1 MLHALINAAGNK
13 ESSFQF
19 PAHATRF
26 AGSNLRFGR
35 PSAWRRLLVSSFGPP
50 IGHAL
55 GVRSGRRASGQT
67 GEADV
72 SVGGLFLRNPLSSVT
87 MKRQWSGASFEML
100 VSRRARMHFGLTDS
114 LFALD
119 GNVILADFRAA
130 RKAAAAI
137 NSIRRA
143 SGDAGRSV
151 SASDVNAAGLLHE
164 MMHHLI
170 GVYRDTVDPDV
181 FARALKEL
189 EIDLGVPA
197 VEATLEAF
205 VEAFPP
211 RAVRDDEILPL
222 DYLEGSTGGVA
233 NRQVVVEEIL
243 LLWLANVN
251 PALEPLRDLFDDAE
265 LVRATAYAPL
275 ISRLQIFFKG
285 RPGLERGG
293 PTLLDLLREPAI
305 AGPNSLQQQ
314 LDFIRRRWGGWLEL
328 LMIRLLGGLD
338 FLAEEHRPVFPP
350 GPGPSLAPTYDD
362 RADEEFEAFSA
373 DLEWMPRVVL
383 IAKNT
388 YVWLTQLSREFE
400 REITRLDQIPDEA
413 LDRLQSQGIT
423 GLWLIGLWERS
434 RASETI
440 KRWMGD
446 EDAVAS
452 AYSLQ
457 DYAVAADLGGQ
468 EAFDDLKARG
478 WKRGIRMTTDMVPNH
493 VGIDGRWVIEHPDWF
508 IGLPDCPY
516 PDYSFTGADLCA
528 DERVGIYLEDGYWD
542 KSDAAVVFKRV
553 DHWTGEVRYIY
564 HGNDGTSMPWNDT
577 AQLDYRKPEVR
588 EAVIRTILHVA
599 RLSPIIR
606 FDAAMTLTRK
616 NFQRLWFP
624 EPGTGGDIPSRSG
637 FGISRADFERMMP
650 EEFWREVVDRVAVE
664 APDTLL
670 LAEAFWM
677 LEGYF
682 VRTLGM
688 HRVYN
693 SAFMNML
700 RDEANDEYR
709 RLIRNTLE
717 YDPRILSRYV
727 NFMSNPDEETAE
739 EQFGRDDKYFGI
751 CTMMATLPGL
761 PMFGHG
767 QIEGFR
773 EKYGMEFRTP
783 RWDEEP
789 DEGLS
794 RRHEHQIFP
803 LLRRRRLFSGV
814 ERFRMYDLIT
824 GDGAVD
830 ENVFAYSN
838 EFDGERSLVV
848 YHNRFGDTGGFI
860 HNATAMLEPWH
871 DGGSGPVYHRLGE
884 SLGLT
889 DSERTFV
896 VFRDLISGL
905 EYIRSSRQILEHG
918 LFVQLNA
925 YELHVFWQFREVT
938 GDDGLEWA
946 PLVEHLRGQGVDE
959 VDVARR
965 QLELAPVLGP
975 WRRVLELMASGGGAS
990 EALEEALLVFF
1001 VACMKWEGVRGS
1013 AAGAVVETLAAL
1025 EEALGLE
1032 AVVDDLDEDQCRPP
1046 VPAVWA
1052 VIRVLGPLLG
1062 DGAVLD
1068 WWDRW
1073 LLGRV
1078 FTTVAVEEGVG
1089 QGRAEESAAAV
1100 ALLSAIKDWPQDLLE
1115 GQAPERVFENLLAI
1129 PVVRDFFGVN
1139 SWNDH
1144 LWFRQEALEA
1154 ALGWMGAAARQWV
1167 VDHADAGDQVQVE
1180 VERFLGAVRSACDAS
1195 AFRVDRLLDGLR
1207 AGGSGDSQ

>member
-1 MLHALINAAGNK
+1 
-13 ESSFQF
+13 
-19 PAHATRF
+19 
-26 AGSNLRFGR
+26 
-35 PSAWRRLLVSSFGPP
+35 
-50 IGHAL
+50 
-55 GVRSGRRASGQT
+55 
-67 GEADV
+67 
-72 SVGGLFLRNPLSSVT
+72 
-87 MKRQWSGASFEML
+87 MKRQWSEASFEML
-100 VSRRARMHFGLTDS
+100 VSRRARIHFGLSDS

-119 GNVILADFRAA
+119 GNVILADLRAA
-130 RKAAAAI
+130 RQAASAI
-137 NSIRRA
+137 NAVRRA
-143 SGDAGRSV
+143 SGDADRSV
-151 SASDVNAAGLLHE
+151 SASDINAAGLLHE

-170 GVYRDTVDPDV
+170 GIYRATVDPDV
-181 FARALKEL
+181 FGRALKEL

-197 VEATLEAF
+197 VETTLEAF

-211 RAVRDDEILPL
+211 RVVRDDEILAL
-222 DYLEGSTGGVA
+222 DYLEGVTGGVA
-233 NRQVVVEEIL
+233 NRQVVVEEMV
-243 LLWLANVN
+243 LLWLANAN

-265 LVRATAYAPL
+265 LVRTTAYAAVVN
-275 ISRLQIFFKG
+275 RLQAFFKG

-293 PTLLDLLREPAI
+293 PTLIDLLREPVA
-305 AGPNSLQQQ
+305 ASPHSLQQQ
-314 LDFIRRRWGGWLEL
+314 LHFIRNRWGVWLEEM
-328 LMIRLLGGLD
+328 MIRLLGGLD

-350 GPGPSLAPTYDD
+350 GPGPIEAPTYGDWK
-362 RADEEFEAFSA
+362 DEEFEAFSA

-388 YVWLTQLSREFE
+388 YVWLAQLSQEYG
-400 REITRLDQIPDEA
+400 REINRLDQIPEEA
-413 LDRLQSQGIT
+413 LDILQSQGIT

-434 RASETI
+434 QASATI

-452 AYSLQ
+452 AYSLH
-457 DYAVAADLGGQ
+457 DYTVASDLGGQ
-468 EAFDDLKARG
+468 AAFDDLKARA
-478 WKRGIRMTTDMVPNH
+478 WERGIRMTTDMVPNH

-516 PDYSFTGADLCA
+516 PDYNFTGADLCA
-528 DERVGIYLEDGYWD
+528 DERVGIYIEDGYWD

-624 EPGTGGDIPSRSG
+624 EPGSGGDIPSRSG

-650 EEFWREVVDRVAVE
+650 EEFWREVVDRAGVE

-709 RLIRNTLE
+709 KLIRNTLE

-751 CTMMATLPGL
+751 CALMATLPGL

-767 QIEGFR
+767 QIEGYR

-783 RWDEEP
+783 RWEEQP
-789 DEGLS
+789 DEGL
-794 RRHEHQIFP
+794 RQRHESQIFP

-814 ERFRMYDLIT
+814 ENFRLFDLVT

-830 ENVFAYSN
+830 ENVFAYCN
-838 EFDGERSLVV
+838 EFAGQRSLVI
-848 YHNRFGDTGGFI
+848 YHNRFGDTAGWVN
-860 HNATAMLEPWH
+860 NAAPMLEPWH
-871 DGGSGPVYHRLGE
+871 GGEQFPIHHRLGE

-889 DSERTFV
+889 DGDGIFV

-905 EYIRSSRQILEHG
+905 EYMRPSREIRERG

-925 YELHVFWQFREVT
+925 YELHVFWQFREVSD
-938 GDDGLEWA
+938 DDGVLWA
-946 PLVEHLRGQGVDE
+946 SLVEHLQGRGVD
-959 VDVARR
+959 DIDIARR
-965 QLELAPVLGP
+965 QLDLSPVLEP
-975 WRRVLELMASGGGAS
+975 WRRVLELMAAGGES
-990 EALEEALLVFF
+990 EALDEALLAWF
-1001 VACMKWEGVRGS
+1001 VACMKREGLSGS
-1013 AAGAVVETLAAL
+1013 AAPAVVEAVGAFEVASGL
-1025 EEALGLE
+1025 ESADGRLGEDEFRSLVLGAWTVVRALG
-1032 AVVDDLDEDQCRPP
+1032 V
-1046 VPAVWA
+1046 
-1052 VIRVLGPLLG
+1052 LLG
-1062 DGAVLD
+1062 DEGTKDL
-1068 WWDRW
+1068 WDRW
-1073 LLGRV
+1073 LLGQELIE
-1078 FTTVAVEEGVG
+1078 VAVETGTD
-1089 QGRAEESAAAV
+1089 QQAAEEGAAAV
-1100 ALLSAIKDWPQDLLE
+1100 ALLLVIEDWPRDLEGGLAPDLVFEDLLMIS
-1115 GQAPERVFENLLAI
+1115 GVHDFLGINLWD
-1129 PVVRDFFGVN
+1129 R
-1139 SWNDH
+1139 H
-1144 LWFRQEALEA
+1144 QWFRQESLETF
-1154 ALGWMGAAARQWV
+1154 LGWMDTAARHWIDEKSAGGEQV
-1167 VDHADAGDQVQVE
+1167 RIEVDH
-1180 VERFLGAVRSACDAS
+1180 FLGAVKTAADAS
-1195 AFRVDRLLDGLR
+1195 GFRVDRLLEGLR
-1207 AGGSGDSQ
+1207 PGGADEA

>member
-1 MLHALINAAGNK
+1 
-13 ESSFQF
+13 
-19 PAHATRF
+19 
-26 AGSNLRFGR
+26 
-35 PSAWRRLLVSSFGPP
+35 
-50 IGHAL
+50 
-55 GVRSGRRASGQT
+55 
-67 GEADV
+67 
-72 SVGGLFLRNPLSSVT
+72 
-87 MKRQWSGASFEML
+87 MKNQSFEML
-100 VSRRARMHFGLTDS
+100 VSRRARLHYGLSDT

-119 GNVILADFRAA
+119 GNVILADLRAA
-130 RKAAAAI
+130 RQTASAI
-137 NSIRRA
+137 NAVRRA
-143 SGDAGRSV
+143 SGDADRSV
-151 SASDVNAAGLLHE
+151 SASDINAAGLLHE
-164 MMHHLI
+164 VMHHLI
-170 GVYRDTVDPDV
+170 GIYRQKVDPDV

-189 EIDLGVPA
+189 EIDLGVTA
-197 VEATLEAF
+197 VETTLEAF

-211 RAVRDDEILPL
+211 RAVRDDEISPL
-222 DYLEGSTGGVA
+222 DYLESDTGGVA
-233 NRQVVVEEIL
+233 NRQVVVEEIV
-243 LLWLANVN
+243 LLWLANNN

-265 LVRATAYAPL
+265 LVRTTAYSAVVN
-275 ISRLQIFFKG
+275 RLQAFFKG
-285 RPGLERGG
+285 RPGLESGG
-293 PTLLDLLREPAI
+293 PTLIDLLHEPVA
-305 AGPNSLQQQ
+305 ASPHSLQQQ
-314 LDFIRRRWGGWLEL
+314 LDFIRNRWGLWVEN
-328 LMIRLLGGLD
+328 LMVRLLGGLD

-350 GPGPSLAPTYDD
+350 GPGPIVAPTYEDWH
-362 RADEEFEAFSA
+362 DEEFEAFSA

-388 YVWLTQLSREFE
+388 YVWLTQLSREFD

-413 LDRLQSQGIT
+413 LDRLQIQGIT

-452 AYSLQ
+452 AYSLH
-457 DYAVAADLGGQ
+457 DYVVAADLGGQ
-468 EAFDDLKARG
+468 EAFDDLKTRAWERG
-478 WKRGIRMTTDMVPNH
+478 VRMTTDMVPNH

-588 EAVIRTILHVA
+588 EAVIQTILHVA
-599 RLSPIIR
+599 QLSPIIR

-637 FGISRADFERMMP
+637 FGINRSDFEQLMP
-650 EEFWREVVDRVAVE
+650 EEFWREVVDRSAAE
-664 APDTLL
+664 ASDTLL

-709 RLIRNTLE
+709 KLIRNTLE

-739 EQFGRDDKYFGI
+739 EQFGRGDKYFGI

-767 QIEGFR
+767 QIEGYR

-783 RWDEEP
+783 RWDEQP
-789 DEGLS
+789 DEGL
-794 RRHEHQIFP
+794 RQRHENQIFP

-814 ERFRMYDLIT
+814 ESFRLYDLVT
-824 GDGAVD
+824 GDGTVD

-838 EFDGERSLVV
+838 QFEGQRSLVV
-848 YHNRFGDTGGFI
+848 FHNRFGDTAGWVD
-860 HNATAMLEPWH
+860 HAAPALEPWH
-871 DGGSGPVYHRLGE
+871 QGEHGTAYHRLGQD
-884 SLGLT
+884 LGLT
-889 DSERTFV
+889 DSDDTFV

-905 EYIRSSRQILEHG
+905 EFIRPSRQILEHG

-925 YELHVFWQFREVT
+925 YQLHVFWQFREVV
-938 GDDGLEWA
+938 DEDGISWW
-946 PLVEHLRGQGVDE
+946 PLVNDLQGRGVHD

-965 QLELAPVLGP
+965 RLECAPVLGP
-975 WRRVLELMASGGGAS
+975 WQDLLEELAQASGPS
-990 EALEEALLVFF
+990 EALENALLTFVVAARRFCGAEGPAASAVIEALPRV
-1001 VACMKWEGVRGS
+1001 ES
-1013 AAGAVVETLAAL
+1013 ALSM
-1025 EEALGLE
+1025 
-1032 AVVDDLDEDQCRPP
+1032 VVDDEGDDTGQWRSL
-1046 VPAVWA
+1046 VSAAWAAVG
-1052 VIRVLGPLLG
+1052 VLNGLAG
-1062 DGAVLD
+1062 EAGATAA
-1068 WWDRW
+1068 DRW
-1073 LLGRV
+1073 TDWSMGLSLAEVILERGG
-1078 FTTVAVEEGVG
+1078 EE
-1089 QGRAEESAAAV
+1089 QQAEDCGSIV
-1100 ALLSAIKDWPQDLLE
+1100 ALLLALEQLWPAAFAEDL
-1115 GQAPERVFENLLAI
+1115 GFDQIFEDLVADETVARFL
-1129 PVVRDFFGVN
+1129 GVN
-1139 SWNDH
+1139 RWQDT
-1144 LWFRQEALEA
+1144 LWIRSEGLEA
-1154 ALGWMGAAARQWV
+1154 ALPWFELVVGQIVVPGVEAEARRFLAELRGAAI
-1167 VDHADAGDQVQVE
+1167 DSGY
-1180 VERFLGAVRSACDAS
+1180 
-1195 AFRVDRLLDGLR
+1195 RVDRLLEALR
-1207 AGGSGDSQ
+1207 RVSREGGV

>member
-1 MLHALINAAGNK
+1 
-13 ESSFQF
+13 
-19 PAHATRF
+19 
-26 AGSNLRFGR
+26 
-35 PSAWRRLLVSSFGPP
+35 
-50 IGHAL
+50 
-55 GVRSGRRASGQT
+55 
-67 GEADV
+67 
-72 SVGGLFLRNPLSSVT
+72 
-87 MKRQWSGASFEML
+87 MKRQWSGVFLEML
-100 VSRRARMHFGLTDS
+100 VSRRARMRYGLADS

-119 GNVILADFRAA
+119 GAVILADFRAA
-130 RKAAAAI
+130 RETAAAI
-137 NSIRRA
+137 NRFRRA
-143 SGDAGRSV
+143 AGQAEHCV
-151 SASDVNAAGLLHE
+151 SASDINAAGLLHE

-181 FARALKEL
+181 LARALKEL
-189 EIDLGVPA
+189 EIDLGVPV

-211 RAVRDDEILPL
+211 RAVRAGEISPP
-222 DYLEGSTGGVA
+222 DYLEGATGGVA

-243 LLWLANVN
+243 LLWLANAN

-265 LVRATAYAPL
+265 LVRATAYASL
-275 ISRLQIFFKG
+275 ISRLQTFFKG
-285 RPGLERGG
+285 RPGLEHGG
-293 PTLLDLLREPAI
+293 LTLIDLLREPVA
-305 AGPNSLQQQ
+305 ASPHSLQQQ
-314 LDFIRRRWGGWLEL
+314 LDFIRSRWGGWLESM
-328 LMIRLLGGLD
+328 MIRLLGGLD

-350 GPGPSLAPTYDD
+350 GPGLIVAPTYDD
-362 RADEEFEAFSA
+362 WADEEFEAFSA
-373 DLEWMPRVVL
+373 DLDWMPMVVL
-383 IAKNT
+383 VAKNT
-388 YVWLTQLSREFE
+388 YVWLAQLSREYD
-400 REITRLDQIPDEA
+400 REITRLNQIPDEA
-413 LDRLQSQGIT
+413 LDRLHSQGIT

-452 AYSLQ
+452 AYSLH
-457 DYAVAADLGGQ
+457 DYVVAADLGGQ
-468 EAFDDLKARG
+468 AAFDDLKARA
-478 WKRGIRMTTDMVPNH
+478 WQRGIRMTTDMVPNH

-528 DERVGIYLEDGYWD
+528 DERVGIYLEDGYWNR
-542 KSDAAVVFKRV
+542 SDAAVVFKRV

-599 RLSPIIR
+599 RLSPVIR

-650 EEFWREVVDRVAVE
+650 EEFWREVVDRVAAE

-709 RLIRNTLE
+709 KLIRNTLE

-739 EQFGRDDKYFGI
+739 EQFGRGDKYFGI
-751 CTMMATLPGL
+751 CTLMATLPGL

-783 RWDEEP
+783 RWDEQS
-789 DEGLS
+789 DEGLC
-794 RRHEHQIFP
+794 RRHETQIFP

-814 ERFRMYDLIT
+814 ERFRLYDLIT

-848 YHNRFGDTGGFI
+848 YHNRFGDTAGWVD
-860 HNATAMLEPWH
+860 HAAPMLEPWH
-871 DGGSGPVYHRLGE
+871 DGDHTPVHHRFGG

-889 DSERTFV
+889 DSERAFV

-905 EYIRSSRQILEHG
+905 EYIRSSREIRGRG

-938 GDDGLEWA
+938 DDNGLSWT
-946 PLVEHLRGQGVDE
+946 PLVEHLQGRGVDD

-975 WRRVLELMASGGGAS
+975 WREVLDLLAEPLGASG
-990 EALEEALLVFF
+990 ALEDALLTF
-1001 VACMKWEGVRGS
+1001 VVAARRFAGAKGS
-1013 AAGAVVETLAAL
+1013 AAAAVIEALARIESVASAPADDADDDSVAWRHLVLAAWAAAGVL
-1025 EEALGLE
+1025 
-1032 AVVDDLDEDQCRPP
+1032 DDL
-1046 VPAVWA
+1046 V
-1052 VIRVLGPLLG
+1052 G
-1062 DGAVLD
+1062 DGQFSAG
-1068 WWDRW
+1068 DRWAEW
-1073 LLGRV
+1073 LLGLSLAEVVREHGGHAGQV
-1078 FTTVAVEEGVG
+1078 ESCGSIGAFLLAVEDWPAALAEGLG
-1089 QGRAEESAAAV
+1089 YDRIFDDLLANEAV
-1100 ALLSAIKDWPQDLLE
+1100 AA
-1115 GQAPERVFENLLAI
+1115 
-1129 PVVRDFFGVN
+1129 FFGVN
-1139 SWNDH
+1139 RWQDR
-1144 LWFRQEALEA
+1144 LWIRSEGLEA
-1154 ALGWMGAAARQWV
+1154 ALPWLETAAQAWDRARETDGRIGV
-1167 VDHADAGDQVQVE
+1167 VAEHYLSELQTA
-1180 VERFLGAVRSACDAS
+1180 AVISGY
-1195 AFRVDRLLDGLR
+1195 RVDRILGALR
-1207 AGGSGDSQ
+1207 MCRPECLV

>member
-1 MLHALINAAGNK
+1 MIDEGNSVLNALFNAAGNK
-13 ESSFQF
+13 ESSFEF
-19 PAHATRF
+19 R
-26 AGSNLRFGR
+26 
-35 PSAWRRLLVSSFGPP
+35 VSSFGPANGRASG
-50 IGHAL
+50 I
-55 GVRSGRRASGQT
+55 RSGRRVSGRP
-67 GEADV
+67 GKADV
-72 SVGGLFLRNPLSSVT
+72 SIAGLFSQNPLSSVT
-87 MKRQWSGASFEML
+87 MKRQWPYVSFEML
-100 VSRRARMHFGLTDS
+100 VSRRARMHFGLSDS

-119 GNVILADFRAA
+119 GNVILADLRAA
-130 RKAAAAI
+130 RQAASAI
-137 NSIRRA
+137 NAIRRA
-143 SGDAGRSV
+143 SGDADRSV
-151 SASDVNAAGLLHE
+151 SASDINAAGLLHE
-164 MMHHLI
+164 VMHHVI
-170 GVYRDTVDPDV
+170 GIYRAKVDPDV

-189 EIDLGVPA
+189 EIDLGVTA
-197 VEATLEAF
+197 VETTLEAF
-205 VEAFPP
+205 VEGFPP
-211 RAVRDDEILPL
+211 RAVRDDQISAL
-222 DYLEGSTGGVA
+222 DYLEGDTGGLP
-233 NRQVVVEEIL
+233 NRQVVVEELI
-243 LLWLANVN
+243 LLWLANRN
-251 PALEPLRDLFDDAE
+251 PALEPLRDLFDDAD
-265 LVRATAYAPL
+265 LVRSTAYSAVVN
-275 ISRLQIFFKG
+275 RLQSFFKG
-285 RPGLERGG
+285 RPGLEPGG
-293 PTLLDLLREPAI
+293 STLIDLLREPVA
-305 AGPNSLQQQ
+305 ASPHSLQQQ
-314 LDFIRRRWGGWLEL
+314 LDFIRNRWGVWVEGL
-328 LMIRLLGGLD
+328 LVRLLGGLD
-338 FLAEEHRPVFPP
+338 FLSEEHRPVFPP
-350 GPGPSLAPTYDD
+350 GPGPIVAPTYQEWS
-362 RADEEFEAFSA
+362 DEEFEAFSA

-383 IAKNT
+383 IAKNA

-452 AYSLQ
+452 AYSLY
-457 DYAVAADLGGQ
+457 DYVVAADLGGQ
-468 EAFDDLKARG
+468 EAFDDLKARA
-478 WKRGIRMTTDMVPNH
+478 WERGVRMTTDMVPNH

-599 RLSPIIR
+599 QLSPIIR

-637 FGISRADFERMMP
+637 FGINRSDFEQMMP
-650 EEFWREVVDRVAVE
+650 EEFWREVVDRSAAE

-709 RLIRNTLE
+709 KLIRNTLE

-739 EQFGRDDKYFGI
+739 EQFGRGDKYFGI

-767 QIEGFR
+767 QIEGYR

-789 DEGLS
+789 DEGLGQ
-794 RRHEHQIFP
+794 RHEHQIFP

-814 ERFRMYDLIT
+814 EHFRLYDLVT

-830 ENVFAYSN
+830 ENVFAYFN
-838 EFDGERSLVV
+838 QFEGQRSLVV
-848 YHNRFGDTGGFI
+848 FHNKFGDTAGWLD
-860 HNATAMLEPWH
+860 HAAPMLEPWH
-871 DGGSGPVYHRLGE
+871 QGDHGPAYHRLGQD
-884 SLGLT
+884 LGLT
-889 DSERTFV
+889 DSDDTFV
-896 VFRDLISGL
+896 VFRDLISDL
-905 EYIRSSRQILEHG
+905 EFIRPSRQIREHG

-925 YELHVFWQFREVT
+925 YQLHVFWKFREVA
-938 GDDGLEWA
+938 DEDGLSWG
-946 PLVEHLRGQGVDE
+946 PLVDDLQGRGVDD

-965 QLELAPVLGP
+965 RLGLAPVLGP
-975 WRRVLELMASGGGAS
+975 WQCVLEELAEGS
-990 EALEEALLVFF
+990 EIGEDLENALLTF
-1001 VACMKWEGVRGS
+1001 VVAARRFSGAKGS
-1013 AAGAVVETLAAL
+1013 AAAAVI
-1025 EEALGLE
+1025 EALPRVESALSTV
-1032 AVVDDLDEDQCRPP
+1032 ADDQDDGIAQWRPL
-1046 VPAVWA
+1046 VLAVWA
-1052 VIRVLGPLLG
+1052 AAGVLQDLG
-1062 DGAVLD
+1062 GETGATAA
-1068 WWDRW
+1068 DRWAQW
-1073 LLGRV
+1073 LLGLSLADVIRDRGGEDQQ
-1078 FTTVAVEEGVG
+1078 AQDSG
-1089 QGRAEESAAAV
+1089 SIV
-1100 ALLSAIKDWPQDLLE
+1100 ALLLALEQHWPAAFAQNAGFDQIFEDLLANETVALFLGVNRWQENVWIRSE
-1115 GQAPERVFENLLAI
+1115 GLMAALPWFELVAGRAVDPRI
-1129 PVVRDFFGVN
+1129 EGVVRRFLVE
-1139 SWNDH
+1139 
-1144 LWFRQEALEA
+1144 LQ
-1154 ALGWMGAAARQWV
+1154 GAAV
-1167 VDHADAGDQVQVE
+1167 DAGY
-1180 VERFLGAVRSACDAS
+1180 
-1195 AFRVDRLLDGLR
+1195 RVDRILEALR
-1207 AGGSGDSQ
+1207 EASRNSGA